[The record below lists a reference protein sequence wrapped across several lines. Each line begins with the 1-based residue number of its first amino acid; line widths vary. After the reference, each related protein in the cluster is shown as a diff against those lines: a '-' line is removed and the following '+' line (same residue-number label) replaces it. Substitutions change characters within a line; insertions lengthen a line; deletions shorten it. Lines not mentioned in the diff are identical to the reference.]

1 MTDQVANRITLY
13 LNCSKVVMSGNV
25 GAPSRS
31 NRSRISIGWVCLIFT
46 AMGVLSP
53 SSVLAQGFVEQ
64 MDALK
69 GLEGVYIMGGD
80 LDDELTFTG
89 LQKGDVLSAV
99 TIGLRMAGMPV
110 LDESEWLLLEDSPVL
125 HISIVSSVDHEAS
138 SLYMIRLEVFFLM
151 NKLSD
156 PDFTSYA
163 VAWGEGKVGVIDS
176 AAADVILRDL
186 DALVKR
192 LASDFHAANS

>member
-1 MTDQVANRITLY
+1 
-13 LNCSKVVMSGNV
+13 
-25 GAPSRS
+25 
-31 NRSRISIGWVCLIFT
+31 
-46 AMGVLSP
+46 MGVLSP

-89 LQKGDVLSAV
+89 LQKEDVLSAV
-99 TIGLRMAGMPV
+99 TMGLRMAGMPV

-176 AAADVILRDL
+176 AAADLILRDL